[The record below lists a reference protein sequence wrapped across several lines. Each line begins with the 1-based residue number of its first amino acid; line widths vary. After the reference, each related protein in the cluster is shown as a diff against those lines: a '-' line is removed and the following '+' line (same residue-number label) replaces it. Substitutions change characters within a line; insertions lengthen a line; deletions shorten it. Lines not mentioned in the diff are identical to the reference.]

1 MTSPSHP
8 EAGPRVPA
16 RPPSAPPP
24 RDAPPE
30 TQPAEDPTGRAAG
43 AAAEATGFGP
53 APAEEPA
60 APGSADTAGP
70 EAASADATAGSR
82 EAGALDGAVK
92 SGAGGRQRQADRVLW
107 GAVRHSG
114 ARAAAILVCSVGA
127 ALAALAE
134 PAVLGRSLDL
144 LLAGSAAAPRWVA
157 LCAALIA
164 AEVALD
170 ALVAL
175 LTGTTNARSTAW
187 LRHRALGRLLA
198 ASPHRAARFA
208 PGDLATRLTANAT
221 EAGTVPA
228 TAASALATVL
238 PPLGAL
244 VALLLIDLWTAAAF
258 LAGVPLLVLLLRA
271 FARTSARTVSRYQQV
286 QSGMA
291 DRLVEA
297 LTGART
303 IAAAGTAARE
313 QRRVLAALPELA
325 AEGRAMWLVYGRAV
339 ARSGVLMPLL
349 VSVVLAVGGVRL
361 ASGDLG
367 VGDLVAASRYAALAA
382 GVGSVAAALGGL
394 VRGRAAARRTAELL
408 ALPAVPHGREA
419 LPADGPGALELRG
432 VTVVRDGAAVLH
444 DVDLRVPG
452 GTTAAVVGRS
462 GAGKSL
468 LAAVA
473 GRLVD
478 PDAGHV
484 LLDGVRLDRVDP
496 RQLRREVGYAFSRP
510 ALFGATVGAAIAFG
524 ADPAPPD
531 TVRTAA
537 RAAGADA
544 FVVRLPDGYD
554 TPLADAPLSGGEFQR
569 LGLAR
574 AFAHAGRLLILD
586 DAMSGLDTATQRQ
599 VERALV
605 HDVRPGTR
613 LVVAHRLSSA
623 AGADLVVWLDD
634 GRVRAVAPHRTLW
647 REPAYR
653 AVFASAGP
661 EEA

>member
-1 MTSPSHP
+1 MTSP
-8 EAGPRVPA
+8 
-16 RPPSAPPP
+16 
-24 RDAPPE
+24 PPE
-30 TQPAEDPTGRAAG
+30 PTPPAQ
-43 AAAEATGFGP
+43 
-53 APAEEPA
+53 
-60 APGSADTAGP
+60 P
-70 EAASADATAGSR
+70 EAAAARGGQYAVGETPPTR
-82 EAGALDGAVK
+82 GAAPEPEVPPARKEPPAVEQPTGAP
-92 SGAGGRQRQADRVLW
+92 GTDRVLW
-107 GAVRHSG
+107 GAARHSG
-114 ARAAAILVCSVGA
+114 GRAAAILVCSVGA

-144 LLAGSAAAPRWVA
+144 LLAGSADAPRWVA
-157 LCAALIA
+157 LCGALIA

-198 ASPHRAARFA
+198 ASPHHAAARFA

-258 LAGVPLLVLLLRA
+258 LTGVPLLVLLLRA
-271 FARTSARTVSRYQQV
+271 FARTSSDTVSRYQRV

-291 DRLVEA
+291 DRLLEA
-297 LTGART
+297 LAGART
-303 IAAAGTAARE
+303 IAAAGTVAHER
-313 QRRVLAALPELA
+313 RRVLATLPELDT
-325 AEGRAMWLVYGRAV
+325 EGRTMWRVYGRAV

-349 VSVVLAVGGVRL
+349 VCVVLAVGGARL
-361 ASGDLG
+361 ASGALG
-367 VGDLVAASRYAALAA
+367 VGELVAASRYAALAA

-394 VRGRAAARRTAELL
+394 VRGRAAARRTGELL
-408 ALPAVPHGREA
+408 ALPAVPHGAET
-419 LPADGPGALELRG
+419 LPADGTGTLELRG
-432 VTVVRDGAAVLH
+432 VTVVRDGVAVLRGI
-444 DVDLRVPG
+444 DLRVPG
-452 GTTAAVVGRS
+452 GATAAVVGRS

-473 GRLVD
+473 GRLAD
-478 PDAGHV
+478 PDEGYV
-484 LLDGVRLDRVDP
+484 LLDGVRLDRVEP
-496 RQLRREVGYAFSRP
+496 GQLRREVGHAFSRP
-510 ALFGATVGAAIAFG
+510 ALFGTTVGASIAFG
-524 ADPAPPD
+524 ADLPGPAA
-531 TVRTAA
+531 VRSAA
-537 RAAGADA
+537 RAAGADG

-554 TPLADAPLSGGEFQR
+554 TPLADAPLSGGELQR

-586 DAMSGLDTATQRQ
+586 DAMSGLDTVTQRQ
-599 VERALV
+599 VERALA

-623 AGADLVVWLDD
+623 ARADLVVWLDG
-634 GRVRAVAPHRTLW
+634 GRVRAVGPHRTLW
-647 REPAYR
+647 RDPAYR
-653 AVFASAGP
+653 AVFTAAGA
-661 EEA
+661 EEG